1 MKNLLIPISAICLL
15 VFISCDKVEN
25 PIPIEE
31 GAVDWTLFPGGDPA
45 TYPYPTWTAN
55 TNVDRNVLIE
65 DFTGHVCTNCPAAAV
80 IASTLETNN
89 PGRVFVASIHAS
101 LDGSFQGLEPPEF
114 ITDFTTIAGNTY
126 ATEIDGFVGN
136 PMGTTNR
143 TLTGYQ
149 PGVIWQ
155 LDSKWVLNTNDLLT
169 TNDLSA
175 NLQLKYNYYPSTNS
189 IFVHTETEFVSEL
202 EGTYNIVLYLIR
214 DTVIAP
220 QKLITGAT
228 EEEYHH
234 HSVLTDNING
244 SWGTQMVSGT
254 VAVGEKFYNN
264 FSYQIPT
271 TDSTF
276 NIENLSLITY
286 VCNRETYEILQ
297 VIKTKL

>member
-25 PIPIEE
+25 PIPIDE
-31 GAVDWTLFPGGDPA
+31 GAIDWTLYPSGDPA
-45 TYPYPTWTAN
+45 TYPYPTWTSN
-55 TNVDRNVLIE
+55 TNTNRNVLIE
-65 DFTGHVCTNCPAAAV
+65 DYTGHRCTNCPAAAE
-80 IASTLETNN
+80 IASYLETDN
-89 PGRVFVASIHAS
+89 PGKVFVASIHAS
-101 LDGSFQGLEPPEF
+101 PDGSFQQVVPPEF
-114 ITDFTTIAGNTY
+114 ITDFTTDAGTNYTT
-126 ATEIDGFVGN
+126 AMPGFLGN
-136 PMGTTNR
+136 PMGTINR
-143 TLTGYQ
+143 IDEGLGNTVWYFDT
-149 PGVIWQ
+149 
-155 LDSKWVLNTNDLLT
+155 DWVLATSNALL
-169 TNDLSA
+169 A
-175 NLQLKYNYYPSTNS
+175 PLQVNMQVQHNYFPSTNA

-202 EGTYNIVLYLIR
+202 EGTYNVILYLIR

-220 QKLITGAT
+220 QELNTGVA

-244 SWGTQMVSGT
+244 TWGSQMVSGT
-254 VAVGEKFYNN
+254 VAAGEKFYND

-276 NIENLSLITY
+276 TIDNLSVISY